1 MKAQALVIFLLLFS
15 SIPPLSAQAVSFSP
29 VPGEHEE
36 KETKGIYGKG
46 EIICLF
52 QSGTEDIRK
61 TIIAG
66 DILVVFRDGGKHDVR
81 ETGKIKVLTYVG
93 EDYLRGEVLE
103 GEVLPGDIAR
113 KGSVASL
120 VISSS
125 DKCKE
130 KK

>member
-1 MKAQALVIFLLLFS
+1 MKKRAIAILLLFFS
-15 SIPPLSAQAVSFSP
+15 TILPLKAQAVSFSP
-29 VPGEHEE
+29 VPGMHEE
-36 KETKGIYGKG
+36 KEMKGIHGKG
-46 EIICLF
+46 ELVCLF

-66 DILVVFRDGGKHDVR
+66 DILVVFRDGGKHDAR
-81 ETGKIKVLTYVG
+81 ETGKIKVLSYVG
-93 EDYLRGEVLE
+93 EDYLSGEVRE
-103 GEVLPGDIAR
+103 GEVLPGDIAK
-113 KGSVASL
+113 KGNVASL